1 MSTSKMMSRPL
12 LLSVA
17 GVKKRDERKID
28 RFRKK
33 LMIPESDIPECPE
46 FEVNQK

>member
-1 MSTSKMMSRPL
+1 MMSRPL

-28 RFRKK
+28 GFRKK
-33 LMIPESDIPECPE
+33 LMIPESDIP
-46 FEVNQK
+46 